1 MPEYNQDK
9 LYEQVEEIQSAI
21 DRAEGEFGA
30 CIEKM
35 DDARYY
41 FNNVLTELNE
51 AKDYLLKLEDEINE
65 EESD

>member
-30 CIEKM
+30 CIERM
-35 DDARYY
+35 EDAQHY
-41 FNNVLTELNE
+41 FDNVLIELKE
-51 AKDYLLKLEDEINE
+51 AKEYLFKLEDEINE